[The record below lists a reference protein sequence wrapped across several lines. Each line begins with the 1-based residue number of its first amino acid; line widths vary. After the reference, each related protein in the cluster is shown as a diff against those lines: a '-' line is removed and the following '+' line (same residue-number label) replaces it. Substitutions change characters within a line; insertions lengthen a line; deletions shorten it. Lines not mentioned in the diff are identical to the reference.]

1 MLSKKEEYLKLVNEV
16 STLIEAETQDTFSYK
31 EYEAMKDKF
40 LEFFNPIEEETRKE
54 RKQLFKAEKLIKE
67 EVEEAVLD

>member
-16 STLIEAETQDTFSYK
+16 SIVVNAETDDSYSYN
-31 EYEAMKDKF
+31 EYKKMKDKF

-54 RKQLFKAEKLIKE
+54 RKQLFKAQKLIKE

>member
-16 STLIEAETQDTFSYK
+16 SIVVNAETDDSYSYN
-31 EYEAMKDKF
+31 EYKKMKDKF
-40 LEFFNPIEEETRKE
+40 LAFFNPIEEETRKE
-54 RKQLFKAEKLIKE
+54 RKQLFKAEKSIKE